1 MLRLRRDGLAKTA
14 GSTAI
19 TVTHAGE
26 TLVVSL
32 RRLSSARRFTL
43 RVRFAAR
50 DAVLTMPARASLRE
64 AREFTER
71 HAAWIAARLGRLPET
86 IPFRDG
92 AIVPLRGV
100 DHAIVHRPAAR
111 GTVWIAS
118 RCALDP
124 SPQCAGPGSGASAG
138 TAVGAGLDLCV
149 AGAPEHIHRRVV
161 DFLKREARRDLEAAV
176 ERHTRSLGLPARSV
190 GLRDTVS
197 RWGSCSAAGSLNF
210 SWRRVMAP
218 PFVLD
223 YLAAHE
229 VAHLEYLDHSDRFW
243 ALARRLCA
251 ETDRA
256 EGWLS
261 TQGAHLHKFGA
272 AE

>member
-26 TLVVSL
+26 TLTVSL
-32 RRLSSARRFTL
+32 RRLRSARRFTL

-86 IPFRDG
+86 IPFRDR

-100 DHAIVHRPAAR
+100 DHSIAHRPGAR
-111 GTVWIAS
+111 GTVWSES
-118 RCALDP
+118 RSALDP
-124 SPQCAGPGSGASAG
+124 SQCAGF
-138 TAVGAGLDLCV
+138 DLCV

-161 DFLKREARRDLEAAV
+161 DFLKREARRDLEEAV
-176 ERHTRSLGLPARSV
+176 ARHTRALGLPARSV

-197 RWGSCSAAGSLNF
+197 RWGSCSATGSLNF
-210 SWRRVMAP
+210 SWRLIMAP

-243 ALARRLCA
+243 ALARRLCP

-272 AE
+272 TE

>member
-1 MLRLRRDGLAKTA
+1 MLRLQRDGLAKTA
-14 GSTAI
+14 GSSAI
-19 TVTHAGE
+19 TVSHAGE

-32 RRLSSARRFTL
+32 RRLSNARRFTL

-71 HAAWIAARLGRLPET
+71 HAAWIAARLNRLPAT
-86 IPFRDG
+86 IPFAHG

-100 DHAIVHRPAAR
+100 EHALVHRPGVR
-111 GTVWIAS
+111 GTVWTEERHRLI
-118 RCALDP
+118 
-124 SPQCAGPGSGASAG
+124 GSADVPDGVDVA
-138 TAVGAGLDLCV
+138 LCV
-149 AGAPEHIHRRVV
+149 AGAAEHVHRRVA
-161 DFLKREARRDLEAAV
+161 DHFKREARGDLEQAV
-176 ERHTRSLGLPARSV
+176 LRHTRALSLPARGV

-197 RWGSCSAAGSLNF
+197 RWGSCSASGSLNF
-210 SWRRVMAP
+210 SWRLVMAP

-229 VAHLEYLDHSDRFW
+229 VAHLVHLDHSERFW

-251 ETDRA
+251 DTDRA
-256 EGWLS
+256 EAWLS
-261 TQGAHLHKFGA
+261 AHGAHLHKYGVV
-272 AE
+272 ES

>member
-19 TVTHAGE
+19 TIIHAGE
-26 TLVVSL
+26 TLTVSL
-32 RRLSSARRFTL
+32 RRLGNARRFTL

-71 HAAWIAARLGRLPET
+71 HAAWIAARLRRLPET

-92 AIVPLRGV
+92 AVVPLRGV
-100 DHAIVHRPAAR
+100 DHSITHCPDAR
-111 GTVWIAS
+111 GTVWTEARFASESTEIA
-118 RCALDP
+118 
-124 SPQCAGPGSGASAG
+124 GF
-138 TAVGAGLDLCV
+138 DLCV
-149 AGAPEHIHRRVV
+149 AGRQEHIHRRIV
-161 DFLKREARRDLEAAV
+161 DFMKREARRDLEQAV
-176 ERHTRSLGLPARSV
+176 ARHTRALGLAARSV

-197 RWGSCSAAGSLNF
+197 RWGSCSANGSLNF
-210 SWRRVMAP
+210 SWRLVMAP

-243 ALARRLCA
+243 ALTRRLCA

-261 TQGAHLHKFGA
+261 AHGAHLHKFGA
-272 AE
+272 SE